1 MSRGYKRRNIFIKK
15 ELQGR
20 IIFKFFLLSFAGI
33 LAFALIF
40 SLLSQD
46 NLTITYDGQHLQ
58 LGKTPLVLFQD
69 LLAAQWLFLVTIGVL
84 VTLFAM
90 LWTHRLAGP
99 LFRFEKTLAG
109 MAERDLNQKIVLRH
123 KDEGKEIA
131 ELFNRVTLLLS
142 EDIATLQHANEHL
155 GACLQQLQMGNEDGA
170 ELLRQAAEEHRNIKQ
185 LLGEYRLRT
194 G

>member
-20 IIFKFFLLSFAGI
+20 FIFKSFLLSFFGVV
-33 LAFALIF
+33 AFALIF
-40 SLLSQD
+40 SLLSRD

-58 LGKTPLVLFQD
+58 LGKTPLVLFQN
-69 LLAAQWLFLVTIGVL
+69 LLAAQWVFLVTIGVL
-84 VTLFAM
+84 VTVFAM

-109 MAERDLNQKIVLRH
+109 MLLRNLDQKIVLRH
-123 KDEGKEIA
+123 KDEAKETA
-131 ELFNRVTLLLS
+131 ELFNNVTQLLS
-142 EDIATLQHANEHL
+142 EDIASLKHSSEHL
-155 GACLQQLQMGNEDGA
+155 GVCLQRLQIGTEDQSD
-170 ELLRQAAEEHRNIKQ
+170 LLRQAVEEQRKITQ
-185 LLGEYRLRT
+185 LLGEYRLRS